1 MADSAVQKCID
12 SGTAATPDLGEWYQE
27 TCPEWVAKLQ
37 EGYQA
42 VEVYNHEAA
51 VAVPP
56 QEIIA
61 LPTEFG
67 SGDKMWSDSVAFE
80 RIARA
85 LAQAA
90 LDPDAAV
97 VAVSSDAAA
106 AGLSIVDTGNY
117 VATLFGALKLAVE
130 LLEKTKDAEI
140 SRAEGIQAIQ
150 DSPLPLLGVGGS
162 AIAGLLQS
170 MLGLTEEELERLRKE
185 REDLAALADADLED
199 LAAAEGVTYE
209 RLVFREQCF
218 LLAKIFEIVNY
229 KKEVIEKEYGKA
241 LPYMGTSPL
250 TNACLQVEGDPFD
263 FTNVMT
269 QNSLT
274 SALFNME
281 TQEIASLQ
289 PQIRLYKV
297 REDDDGVEYQEE
309 FNFDAYASPADV
321 DSVFMDKTKRGFGVG
336 IKKFSFTYDGS
347 NFFAAKK
354 SIKAKLHIFAN
365 SFSELLKDR
374 GGTLTNYRYTDLAL
388 RTGKIN
394 AQNGVCEDETVDE
407 AALNEIADNL
417 DALNFRL
424 KAVVGWA
431 YPSGDKSLFNSRSAS
446 GANTIL
452 EAISESYVTLNL
464 LPTVHSFDIDD
475 QGRVNFI
482 IHYRAWVDTFF
493 SQPYFNIFY
502 DAVATQKLMR
512 RKLLYEAYK
521 EECTPKEFAKIK
533 ELDAKSG
540 APNAEK
546 AANLKSLMGKLDDS
560 GGIFFIP
567 LSYDELKSFQ
577 TAGPYY
583 ESTESIEIKNSSDA
597 TGGVSQEL
605 LEQYTAALGTS
616 PEAEKTKE
624 SLKIALEANN
634 PEWNH
639 VSFFYVSDLVDVVLS
654 SIEEYLNDY
663 SDSGSALD
671 ELRERADDDDPDLK
685 IIKDCQYEKEK
696 VAITRFYKNFKR
708 YRVVLGPVEII
719 DPRDNGQA
727 TYISL
732 GDIPISVKYFMQW
745 LNEKMT
751 NFDVSTYFL
760 SQFLLDFFN
769 DLLDGFLNDA
779 SCFTFNTKQKISM
792 NQATFTSY
800 PGTQGAYPG
809 LPLMDELT
817 NNIVEQENPPWSR
830 VYLDQA
836 KALGKPLLNISGP
849 AGSPRVQGNI
859 TEEIN
864 YLAFSAGRTP
874 SSRPMDGNREEDE
887 KAGIFH
893 YILGQPRGIVKN
905 IKLTKTDAKYQAEV
919 RWEQDGYDGLQ
930 QLRMVYDTTV
940 ECYSN
945 VRTFPGTYIFVDPRG
960 WDPGTTLGAEDLK
973 NISRYGIGGYCM
985 IIRSEHTFGPG
996 EANSTLTAKW
1006 VQEVGPTTD
1015 PLGGP
1020 RTSGDGTT
1028 TPCTKIIADA
1038 EAAAAAAAAEV
1049 KNDTIAKAITGDPM
1063 GPGIMAGPGGGVQQR
1078 KSAHHKQGDLEN
1090 FMNTRRRDPRTGNV
1104 APLAGFPGGHEGNA
1118 PKAPVIPTTFGRL
1131 DNPYTPAVD
1140 PGPTPRSEEEDE
1152 I

>member
-37 EGYQA
+37 EGSQA

-51 VAVPP
+51 AAVPP

-61 LPTEFG
+61 LPSEFATG
-67 SGDKMWSDSVAFE
+67 QDMWKDSAAFRVAINIPSGTADVA
-80 RIARA
+80 
-85 LAQAA
+85 
-90 LDPDAAV
+90 
-97 VAVSSDAAA
+97 SAAA
-106 AGLSIVDTGNY
+106 TEAAMAIIEVGEYCENMQN
-117 VATLFGALKLAVE
+117 AVNLTAE
-130 LLEKTKDAEI
+130 LLVKTKDAEI
-140 SRAEGIQAIQ
+140 SRAEMIMAIA
-150 DSPLPLLGVGGS
+150 DSPIPMIGPF
-162 AIAGLLQS
+162 AGMLQM
-170 MLGLTEEELERLRKE
+170 MLGLDEEELERLRKE
-185 REDLAALADADLED
+185 HEDLAALADADLED

-321 DSVFMDKTKRGFGVG
+321 DSIFMDKTKRGFGVG

-502 DAVATQKLMR
+502 DADATQNLMR
-512 RKLLYEAYK
+512 RKLLYEAYR
-521 EECTPKEFAKIK
+521 EECTPEELAKIK

-546 AANLKSLMGKLDDS
+546 AANLRSLMGKLDDS
-560 GGIFFIP
+560 GGVFFIP

-671 ELRERADDDDPDLK
+671 ELRERASSTDPDLK

-769 DLLDGFLNDA
+769 DLIDGFLNDA

-800 PGTQGAYPG
+800 PGTV
-809 LPLMDELT
+809 PLMDELT
-817 NNIVEQENPPWSR
+817 NNIVEQENPPGSR
-830 VYLDQA
+830 VYLEQA

-930 QLRMVYDTTV
+930 QLRVVYDTTV

-1015 PLGGP
+1015 PLGVP
-1020 RTSGDGTT
+1020 RASGDGTT
-1028 TPCTKIIADA
+1028 TVCTKIIADA
-1038 EAAAAAAAAEV
+1038 EAAAAAAAA
-1049 KNDTIAKAITGDPM
+1049 KDTVSMENSAEWLAARAKRNEELSKASQTM
-1063 GPGIMAGPGGGVQQR
+1063 SVQQAALVPTHGQAPR
-1078 KSAHHKQGDLEN
+1078 VSNLMGS
-1090 FMNTRRRDPRTGNV
+1090 RVDPRNIGQALTTPPGQDLP
-1104 APLAGFPGGHEGNA
+1104 AP
-1118 PKAPVIPTTFGRL
+1118 
-1131 DNPYTPAVD
+1131 DD
-1140 PGPTPRSEEEDE
+1140 PSARPTPTAD
-1152 I
+1152 